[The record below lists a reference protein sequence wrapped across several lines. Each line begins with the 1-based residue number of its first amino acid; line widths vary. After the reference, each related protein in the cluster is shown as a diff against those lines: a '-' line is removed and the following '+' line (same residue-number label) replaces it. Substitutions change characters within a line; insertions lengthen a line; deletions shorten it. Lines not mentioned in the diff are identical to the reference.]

1 MGKRPLC
8 YQGLRQL
15 RLFRF
20 FGNLVYALCLAV
32 LVIAAIGPF
41 LWLLLTA
48 LKSGDENIFN
58 ATNLLSLLPKKP
70 TLANFAAVWEQVPLG
85 LYFVNSVAVTVLAVG
100 LNVVLSVLAAYPLAR
115 LNFAGKPMAFAIV
128 LASMM
133 IPFQVILIP
142 LYQLML
148 HWGLTGY
155 TGSSHWLS
163 PLNIWLGLAI
173 PVAVSG
179 FGMVFL
185 RQALVALPKSLEEA
199 AQLDGCNTLQL
210 LWYVVVP
217 AIQPAIATLALFTL
231 MASWGEFLWPSI
243 VLSYEEHYTLP
254 VGLVAL
260 QSAFSSNWRVVAAG
274 TVLSMVPMLV
284 VFVVCQRFF
293 IRGLNAG
300 AVKG

>member
-1 MGKRPLC
+1 MAKAHSTPMQLS
-8 YQGLRQL
+8 GLI
-15 RLFRF
+15 
-20 FGNLVYALCLAV
+20 GNVLYGFCLLVLLLAAV
-32 LVIAAIGPF
+32 GPF
-41 LWLLLTA
+41 IWLLLTA
-48 LKSGDENIFN
+48 LKSGSENIFD
-58 ATNLLSLLPKKP
+58 TSQWLPQQP
-70 TLANFAAVWEQVPLG
+70 TLENFVAVWQQVPMAT
-85 LYFVNSVAVTVLAVG
+85 YFINSIAVTVLAVG
-100 LNVVLSVLAAYPLAR
+100 LNTVLSLLVAYPLAR
-115 LNFAGKPMAFAIV
+115 LDFKGKPLAFAIV

-148 HWGLTGY
+148 HWGLTDY
-155 TGSSHWLS
+155 TSTAGWWS
-163 PLNIWLGLAI
+163 PLNIWFGLAI

-185 RQALVALPKSLEEA
+185 RQALVSLPKSLEEA
-199 AQLDGCNTLQL
+199 AMLDGCNTLQL

-217 AIQPAIATLALFTL
+217 AIQPAIATLAIFTL

-260 QSAFSSNWRVVAAG
+260 QSAFSSNWRLVAAG
-274 TVLSMVPMLV
+274 TLLSMVPMLV
-284 VFVVCQRFF
+284 VFVAFQRFF
-293 IRGLNAG
+293 VKGLNAG